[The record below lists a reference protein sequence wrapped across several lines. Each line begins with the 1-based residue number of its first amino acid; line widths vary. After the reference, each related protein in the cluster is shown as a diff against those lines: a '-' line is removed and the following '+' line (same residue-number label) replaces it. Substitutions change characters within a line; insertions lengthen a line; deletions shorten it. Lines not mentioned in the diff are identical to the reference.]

1 MTEKLINL
9 LVLIG
14 ISLVVTLTFVVPIIL
29 WRSIIK
35 KPIDNRGVIKAM
47 LKCTEFNFMN
57 YIPRFLQ
64 SLTLL
69 LAVCVCTFI
78 SIHGTSAQTR
88 SERNMELERQMHE
101 LMQAGKEEEA
111 MKLYEQL
118 VRQIFSGKIRLT
130 GTIVNSE
137 GKPLEDVRME
147 VITLEFD
154 SLRSTDLK
162 EIKQEQIVNDTFSYA
177 CDDCAGVRLEF
188 KKEGYYREK
197 IEYLTYAGDPP
208 QKEVI
213 KSDEKVVLEKRGVRV
228 ALENYSGTLKVGLNE
243 NDVLPFSFGQCSRAV
258 PITRLAETA
267 ARKKHEGDVLYL
279 ELKVKRD
286 ANGEIATQ
294 EAQQAGSSYKLKKPV
309 EPFLD
314 FTRADGGVIVYQP
327 KSRFVR
333 KIDREMKRAPA
344 VGYQPILTLDLK
356 TNDTQYFYCRIGKH
370 YCRGSISPV
379 SVNSTKGNYASLHVS
394 IRLNSMEGDTNLEF

>member
-1 MTEKLINL
+1 MK
-9 LVLIG
+9 
-14 ISLVVTLTFVVPIIL
+14 S
-29 WRSIIK
+29 
-35 KPIDNRGVIKAM
+35 
-47 LKCTEFNFMN
+47 
-57 YIPRFLQ
+57 IPRFFK
-64 SLTLL
+64 SLTFL
-69 LAVCVCTFI
+69 LAVFVCAFI
-78 SIHGTSAQTR
+78 SIQGTSAQTR
-88 SERNMELERQMHE
+88 SEGDMELAWQMQE

-111 MKLYEQL
+111 MKLYEKII
-118 VRQIFSGKIRLT
+118 RQSFSGKIRLT
-130 GTIVNSE
+130 GTIVNAE

-147 VITLEFD
+147 VITLEFN

-162 EIKQEQIVNDTFSYA
+162 EIKQEQIVNGTFTYA

-208 QKEVI
+208 NMEVI

-228 ALENYSGTLKVGLNE
+228 ALERYSGTLKVSPNE
-243 NDVLPFSFGQCSRAV
+243 NEVLPFSFGQCSRAV

-267 ARKKHEGDVLYL
+267 ASKKHEGDVLYL
-279 ELKVKRD
+279 ELKVKQD

-294 EAQQAGSSYKLKKPV
+294 EVQRPGSSYKLKKPV

-344 VGYQPILTLDLK
+344 EGYQPTLALDLEVD
-356 TNDTQYFYCRIGKH
+356 DTQYFYCRIGKR

-379 SVNSTKGNYASLHVS
+379 SVNRSSKGDYTSLHVS
-394 IRLNSMEGDTNLEF
+394 IRLNPTEGDTNLEF